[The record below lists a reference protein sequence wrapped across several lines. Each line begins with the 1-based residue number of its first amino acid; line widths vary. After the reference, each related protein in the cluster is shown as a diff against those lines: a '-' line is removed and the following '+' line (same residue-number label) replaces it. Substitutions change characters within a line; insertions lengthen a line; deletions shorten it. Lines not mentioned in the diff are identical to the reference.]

1 MKDLFDAYS
10 IQSILIII
18 AAVFIAIQKGVEFF
32 KWFFNESKTKV
43 HFFDKYDSFEEELKR
58 QKRHDQEVD
67 TTLTKLINKIDQLTN
82 SDKDAIKS
90 YITEKHHFFVYK
102 QGWIDDYSL
111 DCLERRFEHYRK
123 EGGNSFIE
131 QEMNDLRALPR
142 GKYQK
147 DQSKKE

>member
-1 MKDLFDAYS
+1 MKDLFDVYS

-58 QKRHDQEVD
+58 QKKHDQEVD
-67 TTLTKLINKIDQLTN
+67 AILTKLINKIDQLTN

-111 DCLERRFEHYRK
+111 DCLERRFEHYK
-123 EGGNSFIE
+123 EEGGNSFIE

-142 GKYQK
+142 GKYQR

>member
-18 AAVFIAIQKGVEFF
+18 AAVFIAIQKGVEFV

-58 QKRHDQEVD
+58 QKKHDQEVD
-67 TTLTKLINKIDQLTN
+67 ATLTKLIEKIDQLTG

-90 YITEKHHFFVYK
+90 YITEKYHFFVYK

-111 DCLERRFEHYRK
+111 DCLERRFEHYK
-123 EGGNSFIE
+123 EEGGNSFIE
-131 QEMNDLRALPR
+131 QEMNDLRSLPR